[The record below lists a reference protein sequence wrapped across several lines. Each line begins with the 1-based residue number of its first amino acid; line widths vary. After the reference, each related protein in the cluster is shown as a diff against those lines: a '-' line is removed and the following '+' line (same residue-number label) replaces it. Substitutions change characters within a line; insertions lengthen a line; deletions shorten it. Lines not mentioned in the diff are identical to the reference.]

1 MDYNTQRPRLV
12 LPEYGRL
19 VQNMV
24 DYAVG
29 LTDRAQRQA
38 LAETIVN
45 VMAGFFPAGR
55 SQPDFRHKLWDH
67 LALMSDYRLDVDGY
81 WNTDWDSGQ
90 LTFQQLDLKIGNNTG
105 IPLELDWL
113 GERLLELVNAL
124 FALLAA
130 LGVVTDPTTEGLGDS
145 ERALAYTAPAAR
157 Q

>member
-1 MDYNTQRPRLV
+1 MNKINWKIRLRNKAFW
-12 LPEYGRL
+12 LGAIP
-19 VQNMV
+19 
-24 DYAVG
+24 A
-29 LTDRAQRQA
+29 A
-38 LAETIVN
+38 LLLARSA
-45 VMAGFFPAGR
+45 AGVF
-55 SQPDFRHKLWDH
+55 
-67 LALMSDYRLDVDGY
+67 
-81 WNTDWDSGQ
+81 
-90 LTFQQLDLKIGNNTG
+90 G